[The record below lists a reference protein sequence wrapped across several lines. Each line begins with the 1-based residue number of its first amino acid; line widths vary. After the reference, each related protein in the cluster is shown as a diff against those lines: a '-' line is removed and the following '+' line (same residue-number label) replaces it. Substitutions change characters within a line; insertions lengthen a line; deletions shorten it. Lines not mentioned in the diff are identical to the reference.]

1 MTELEKEKLLL
12 KISNKQDEMLE
23 RIEKLEENQNGM
35 IYTQDGIID
44 IQNEMTK
51 TQNEMTKT
59 QNEMIKTQNEMIKTQ
74 NEMIKTQNEMQEEF
88 QRLKNTVTVI
98 EYEHGKK
105 LDLILEVLTG
115 HTDKLEQHEDRF
127 DKDEKIIEMHG
138 HQIYGLEKRLKA

>member
-51 TQNEMTKT
+51 TQNEMT
-59 QNEMIKTQNEMIKTQ
+59 KTQNEMIKTQ

>member
-12 KISNKQDEMLE
+12 KISNKQD
-23 RIEKLEENQNGM
+23 
-35 IYTQDGIID
+35 
-44 IQNEMTK
+44 
-51 TQNEMTKT
+51 
-59 QNEMIKTQNEMIKTQ
+59 
-74 NEMIKTQNEMQEEF
+74 EMQEEF

-138 HQIYGLEKRLKA
+138 HQIYGLEKKLKA